1 MIDITFDGVQLND
14 NSNIYVADDSE
25 WYAIPERNYTAYSIA
40 GRSGDLLQDNGK
52 YNNIERAFKFDL
64 IKNGKAL
71 PTLEANV
78 ASKVGYKE
86 LRNSDDPNCYCMA
99 AYEGI
104 ERLAF
109 GQLKMNGSVEIL
121 FNCKP
126 QKFLDSG
133 NNAVTA
139 GSSSSPV
146 RITNPTGYTAKPLI
160 RMLPNSDLELKNYY
174 GGFRL
179 QMGNITEV
187 SSSITYAL
195 IDCETLEVYN
205 GTINLAPYLTI
216 VGSVVGNESFPFL
229 EGNTSY
235 DLIDRGTAGSTVYP
249 RWWKL

>member
-1 MIDITFDGVQLND
+1 MINLSFDGVQLND
-14 NSNIYVADDSE
+14 NSNIFVSDDSE
-25 WYAIPERNYTAYSIA
+25 WYAIPTRDYTMFSVA
-40 GRSGDLLQDNGK
+40 GKNGDLLQDNGK
-52 YNNIERAFKFDL
+52 YNNIERTFAFDL
-64 IKNGKAL
+64 IKNGKEL
-71 PTLEANV
+71 PDLEANV
-78 ASKVGYKE
+78 ASKIGYKQ

-99 AYEGI
+99 AYAGI
-104 ERLAF
+104 ERISF
-109 GQLKMNGSVEIL
+109 GQLKMNGRANLV

-126 QKFLDSG
+126 QKYLDSG

-146 RITNPTGYTAKPLI
+146 QIHNPTRYTAKPLI
-160 RMLPNSDLELKNYY
+160 RMPANGDLYIRGYNQ
-174 GGFRL
+174 GFRL

-216 VGSVVGNESFPFL
+216 VSASLGNESFPFL
-229 EGNTSY
+229 SGDGYY
-235 DLIDRGTAGSTVYP
+235 DLIDYGATSSSVYP